1 MRPVIDFARAPAMEI
16 SSDNRCIIK
25 TVYPENIFTFP
36 EGILG
41 FESIKEYV
49 FLLNE
54 KVKPFL
60 FMQALHDS
68 DLSFVC
74 VETFLIKSDYNMK
87 LPERSVEF
95 LEMEKPE
102 DALVLSL
109 VTIRKKI
116 EDITA
121 NLMSPIVIN
130 LRNSRA
136 KQVIFDKSP
145 YPVQYKIWE
154 AMTAAEQHSLRVG

>member
-1 MRPVIDFARAPAMEI
+1 MKPVINFAKTPAMEI
-16 SSDNRCIIK
+16 NNGDRCVIK
-25 TVYPENIFTFP
+25 SVHPENIFKFP

-41 FESIKEYV
+41 FENIKEYI
-49 FLLNE
+49 FLMNE

-74 VETFLIKSDYNMK
+74 VETFLIKPDYSMK
-87 LPERSVEF
+87 LNDVSVNF
-95 LEMEKPE
+95 LELENPS

-109 VTIRKKI
+109 VTVRKRI
-116 EDITA
+116 EEITA
-121 NLMSPIVIN
+121 NLISPIVIN

-136 KQVIFDKSP
+136 KQVVLEDSNYEVK
-145 YPVQYKIWE
+145 YNIWE
-154 AMTAAEQHSLRVG
+154 AIENRAPAIKVG